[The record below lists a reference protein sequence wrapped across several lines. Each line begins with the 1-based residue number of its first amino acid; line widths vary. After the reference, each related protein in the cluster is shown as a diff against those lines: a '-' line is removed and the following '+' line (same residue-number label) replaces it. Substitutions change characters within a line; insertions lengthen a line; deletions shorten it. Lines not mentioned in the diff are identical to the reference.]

1 MSTLKV
7 STISP
12 LGTDATKTITIG
24 SRSNGDVA
32 AGAFTNFPAAKI
44 DMSANQTLSNNTWT
58 KMSLDNK
65 VYDTDSAF
73 DTSNYRFTVPTN
85 MAGKYQFHTQAFMDS
100 GTTSNLNY
108 TYLAYYI
115 NGTRDKNLNHH
126 NFTNSDIRSFSMTC
140 AMQISLS
147 AGDYVEIYVRANQD
161 SSSPI
166 VYAEESSGVTS
177 FFEVF
182 RMIGA

>member
-73 DTSNYRFTVPTN
+73 DTSN
-85 MAGKYQFHTQAFMDS
+85 
-100 GTTSNLNY
+100 
-108 TYLAYYI
+108 
-115 NGTRDKNLNHH
+115 
-126 NFTNSDIRSFSMTC
+126 
-140 AMQISLS
+140 
-147 AGDYVEIYVRANQD
+147 
-161 SSSPI
+161 
-166 VYAEESSGVTS
+166 
-177 FFEVF
+177 
-182 RMIGA
+182 